1 MNLPTLMGFPPP
13 RNVEVATAATVS
25 MRIQLKS
32 SSMHSFHA
40 VLDIHR
46 GSTKRGR
53 IWVVGNVLAWPKV
66 QMVPVPCR
74 AISSSQA
81 QLPWSMGSHFYGRP
95 QRALFTIY
103 YIVTIYQILI
113 WSCNKNMER
122 WIRKIN
128 LSPYCNRIWLLDRSS
143 QTSQIVIHSTGLH
156 AVSKNVQL
164 NWSFV
169 ALCL

>member
-1 MNLPTLMGFPPP
+1 MGFPPP

-32 SSMHSFHA
+32 SSTQGFHV
-40 VLDIHR
+40 VLDING

-53 IWVVGNVLAWPKV
+53 IWVWNVLAWPKV

-74 AISSSQA
+74 AISSRQA

-95 QRALFTIY
+95 KRALFIVY
-103 YIVTIYQILI
+103 YIVKIHQILI
-113 WSCNKNMER
+113 WTCNEKMEW

-128 LSPYCNRIWLLDRSS
+128 LPPYCNRIWFLDRSS
-143 QTSQIVIHSTGLH
+143 QTSQIVIHSLGLH

>member
-1 MNLPTLMGFPPP
+1 MGFPP
-13 RNVEVATAATVS
+13 RNVAVATAATVS
-25 MRIQLKS
+25 MRIQLKGS
-32 SSMHSFHA
+32 PTLGFHV
-40 VLDIHR
+40 VLDIDR
-46 GSTKRGR
+46 GSTKRGG
-53 IWVVGNVLAWPKV
+53 IWVWNVLAWPKV

-74 AISSSQA
+74 ASSSRQA

-95 QRALFTIY
+95 ELALFTVY

-113 WSCNKNMER
+113 WTCNQKMER

-128 LSPYCNRIWLLDRSS
+128 LSPYCNRIWFLDRSS
-143 QTSQIVIHSTGLH
+143 QTSQIVIHSPGLH